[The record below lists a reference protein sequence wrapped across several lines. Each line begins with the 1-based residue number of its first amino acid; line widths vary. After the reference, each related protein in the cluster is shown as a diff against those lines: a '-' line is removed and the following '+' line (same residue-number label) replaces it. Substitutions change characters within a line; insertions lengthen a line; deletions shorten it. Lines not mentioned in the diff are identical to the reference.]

1 MRGPSLSALS
11 GPSLR
16 GPSLRGRLQG
26 LSLRARLMAVGV
38 TGVALALAL
47 GSFVLYAVLTVT
59 VNRAVDDSA
68 LASARAVAALVDN
81 NAVPDPLP
89 VSGSQVVQ
97 VVDASGAVDSA
108 SLSADRLTPL
118 LRPAE
123 LARALAGERI
133 SVPGARAGLS
143 GTLRAIA
150 IPTGSAST
158 SGTGSSS
165 SSGPGSTTVS
175 PSVIVAVPVNDIEAS
190 QRILRDT
197 LLVTYPP
204 LVVIM
209 ALIAWRVIGWT
220 LRPVETLRSGAARI
234 SGSDQDERL
243 AVPESADE
251 IRALALTLNDMLD
264 RLAAARGRQRAFVA
278 DSAHE
283 LRSPLTSMRTQLEVA
298 QHLGEGGELAADLLA
313 DVVRLSAL
321 VEDLLL
327 LARAGSDTR
336 PPSRRESLDV
346 RALLVATASRYAD
359 ARVPVSVTP
368 GPPVYASASSE
379 ELQRVVSNL
388 VDNAVRHA
396 TSSVVLAV
404 GAEAGHTV
412 LTVVDDGPGI
422 PAAERERVFER
433 FARLDD
439 ARDRDAGGTG
449 LGLAIVRELLR
460 RSDGSI
466 SLHDNPAGPGLAAA
480 VQLPR

>member
-1 MRGPSLSALS
+1 MRGRPLK
-11 GPSLR
+11 
-16 GPSLRGRLQG
+16 G
-26 LSLRARLMAVGV
+26 LSLRTRLLTVGV

-47 GSFVLYAVLTVT
+47 GSLVLYAVLTFT
-59 VNRAVDDSA
+59 VNRTVDDGA
-68 LASARAVAALVDN
+68 FASARAVAAMVDN
-81 NAVPDPLP
+81 NTVPDPLP
-89 VSGSQVVQ
+89 VSGSQIVQ
-97 VVDASGAVDSA
+97 VVDKSGAVVSA
-108 SLSADRLTPL
+108 TLSADRLTPL
-118 LRPAE
+118 LRSPE
-123 LARALAGERI
+123 LAKALAGERI

-150 IPTGSAST
+150 IRAGPSST
-158 SGTGSSS
+158 S
-165 SSGPGSTTVS
+165 
-175 PSVIVAVPVNDIEAS
+175 PSIIVAVPVTDIEQS
-190 QRILRDT
+190 QGVLRNT

-278 DSAHE
+278 DAAHE
-283 LRSPLTSMRTQLEVA
+283 LRSPLASMRTQLEVA

-313 DVVRLSAL
+313 DVVRLSKL

-327 LARAGSDTR
+327 LARAGSEAGHQWV
-336 PPSRRESLDV
+336 RESVDV
-346 RALLVATASRYAD
+346 KALLVATADRYAG
-359 ARVPVSVTP
+359 ARVPVSVTG
-368 GPPVYASASSE
+368 GPAVYANANSDQ
-379 ELQRVVSNL
+379 LRRVLANL
-388 VDNAVRHA
+388 VDNAVHHA
-396 TSSVVLAV
+396 RSTVTLAADSEGDHAVV
-404 GAEAGHTV
+404 
-412 LTVVDDGPGI
+412 TVVDDGPGI
-422 PAAERERVFER
+422 PAGQRERVFER

-449 LGLAIVRELLR
+449 LGLAIVRELLA

-466 SLHDNPAGPGLAAA
+466 SLQDNPSGPGIAA
-480 VQLPR
+480 VVHLAR

>member
-1 MRGPSLSALS
+1 MSDRRNTGGLS
-11 GPSLR
+11 GRSAP
-16 GPSLRGRLQG
+16 GR
-26 LSLRARLMAVGV
+26 SLRARLMAVGV

-47 GSFVLYAVLTVT
+47 GSLMLYAVLTVT

-68 LASARAVAALVDN
+68 VASARAVAAMVDSN
-81 NAVPDPLP
+81 TVPEPLP

-97 VVDASGAVDSA
+97 VVDSSGAMISA
-108 SLSADRLTPL
+108 SVGADRLTPL
-118 LRPAE
+118 LRSSE
-123 LARALAGERI
+123 LAKALAGERI
-133 SVPGARAGLS
+133 SIPGARAGLS
-143 GTLRAIA
+143 GNLRVIA
-150 IPTGSAST
+150 VRAGPPSASR
-158 SGTGSSS
+158 
-165 SSGPGSTTVS
+165 
-175 PSVIVAVPVNDIEAS
+175 SVIVAAPVSDIEES
-190 QRILRDT
+190 QRVLGAT

-278 DSAHE
+278 DAAHE
-283 LRSPLTSMRTQLEVA
+283 LRSPLASMRTQLEVA
-298 QHLGEGGELAADLLA
+298 QHLGEGGELAADLLT
-313 DVVRLSAL
+313 DVARLSAL

-327 LARAGSDTR
+327 LARAGSDANH
-336 PPSRRESLDV
+336 PPARESLDV
-346 RALLVATASRYAD
+346 RALLVATANRYAG
-359 ARVPVSVTP
+359 ARVPVTVAA
-368 GPPVYASASSE
+368 GPAAHASANPE
-379 ELQRVVSNL
+379 ELRRVLANL

-396 TSSVVLAV
+396 ASAVSLAV
-404 GAEAGHTV
+404 RAEGGRAV
-412 LTVVDDGPGI
+412 LSVTDDGPGI
-422 PAAERERVFER
+422 PAHERERVFAR

-460 RSDGSI
+460 RSEGSI
-466 SLHDNPAGPGLAAA
+466 SLQDNPSGDGLVA
-480 VQLPR
+480 VVHLIR

>member
-1 MRGPSLSALS
+1 MRGRALQS
-11 GPSLR
+11 
-16 GPSLRGRLQG
+16 
-26 LSLRARLMAVGV
+26 LSLRARLLALGV

-47 GSFVLYAVLTVT
+47 GSLVLYAVLTFT
-59 VNRAVDDSA
+59 VNRTVDDGA
-68 LASARAVAALVDN
+68 LASARAVAAMVSEN
-81 NAVPDPLP
+81 TVPNPLP

-97 VVDASGAVDSA
+97 VVSGSGAVVSA
-108 SLSADRLTPL
+108 SVSADRLTPL
-118 LRPAE
+118 LRPPE

-133 SVPGARAGLS
+133 SIPGARVGLS
-143 GTLRAIA
+143 GTMRAIA
-150 IPTGSAST
+150 MQAGPPSASR
-158 SGTGSSS
+158 SI
-165 SSGPGSTTVS
+165 
-175 PSVIVAVPVNDIEAS
+175 IVAVPVNDVEQS
-190 QRILRDT
+190 QRVLRIT
-197 LLVTYPP
+197 LLFAYTP

-209 ALIAWRVIGWT
+209 ALIAWRVIGST

-264 RLAAARGRQRAFVA
+264 RLAASRGRQRAFVA
-278 DSAHE
+278 DAAHE

-313 DVVRLSAL
+313 DVARLSTL

-327 LARAGSDTR
+327 LARAGSDSKHV
-336 PPSRRESLDV
+336 PVRESLDV
-346 RALLVATASRYAD
+346 RALLVATADRYAG
-359 ARVPVSVTP
+359 ARVPVSVAG
-368 GPPVYASASSE
+368 GPAVYANANSD
-379 ELQRVVSNL
+379 ELRRVLANL

-396 TSSVVLAV
+396 SSKVVLQVRAEG
-404 GAEAGHTV
+404 GAAV

-422 PAAERERVFER
+422 PADERDRVFER

-466 SLHDNPAGPGLAAA
+466 SLQDNPSGPGLAAVVRLA
-480 VQLPR
+480 S

>member
-1 MRGPSLSALS
+1 MRGH
-11 GPSLR
+11 
-16 GPSLRGRLQG
+16 LQG

-47 GSFVLYAVLTVT
+47 GSFVLYGVLTVT
-59 VNRAVDDSA
+59 VNRAVDDGA
-68 LASARAVAALVDN
+68 VASARAVAAMVDN
-81 NAVPDPLP
+81 NSVPDPLP
-89 VSGSQVVQ
+89 FSGSQVVQ
-97 VVDASGAVDSA
+97 IVDRSGAVVSA
-108 SLSADRLTPL
+108 SVSADRLTPL
-118 LRPAE
+118 LRSAE
-123 LARALAGERI
+123 LSKALAGERI
-133 SVPGARAGLS
+133 SVPGARAGLA

-150 IPTGSAST
+150 LPAGSAST
-158 SGTGSSS
+158 SSSI
-165 SSGPGSTTVS
+165 
-175 PSVIVAVPVNDIEAS
+175 IVAVPVNDIEQS
-190 QRILRDT
+190 QRVLRNT

-209 ALIAWRVIGWT
+209 ALIAWRVVGWT

-283 LRSPLTSMRTQLEVA
+283 LRSPLASMRTQLEVA
-298 QHLGEGGELAADLLA
+298 QHLGEGGELASDLLA
-313 DVVRLSAL
+313 DVARLTAL

-327 LARAGSDTR
+327 LARAGSDSR
-336 PPSRRESLDV
+336 PPSMRESLDV
-346 RALLVATASRYAD
+346 RALLVATASRYAG
-359 ARVPVSVTP
+359 ARVPVSVTG
-368 GPPVYASASSE
+368 GPAVYASANSE
-379 ELQRVVSNL
+379 ELHRVLANL

-396 TSSVVLAV
+396 GSGVSLAV
-404 GAEAGHTV
+404 RAEGGRAV

-422 PAAERERVFER
+422 PAGDRERVFER

-466 SLHDNPAGPGLAAA
+466 SLQDNPSGPGLAAVVHLA
-480 VQLPR
+480 R